1 MKQFLLNM
9 FSSRSDTSS
18 KRVNGTIGWLA
29 AIVMIAVW
37 EHGLIE
43 TLLYVSAGM
52 IGFGAVE
59 KVFSIL
65 ANKKK

>member
-9 FSSRSDTSS
+9 FSSRADTSS

-29 AIVMIAVW
+29 AIAMIAIW
-37 EHGLIE
+37 QHDLIE
-43 TLLYVSAGM
+43 LLLWVSAGM
-52 IGFGAVE
+52 LGAGAAE
-59 KVFSIL
+59 KVFTIL